1 MSIFILKT
9 AFLYFIFNL
18 LHKTGVQHL
27 LQLFSS
33 GFFSTL
39 AGKGLLLY
47 FLPKFP
53 TIIRSQCFSSFLIV
67 LQEA

>member
-33 GFFSTL
+33 GFFFYFSGEGL
-39 AGKGLLLY
+39 ASLL
-47 FLPKFP
+47 P
-53 TIIRSQCFSSFLIV
+53 SQVSNYN
-67 LQEA
+67 